1 MIDKQNHIYATVTVI
16 LTELSWGRADDASLG
31 DADIDSNCRG
41 KTNGGGVHVAQ
52 GNEALANA
60 VVGVGIAD
68 TDIGH
73 MASTDAYNNAK
84 HQTAAPLV

>member
-1 MIDKQNHIYATVTVI
+1 MINKRHHRCTTATVI
-16 LTELSWGRADDASLG
+16 LTELSRGRVDDASLG
-31 DADIDSNCRG
+31 DADTDSNCRG

-52 GNEALANA
+52 GDEALANA

-73 MASTDAYNNAK
+73 MANTDTYNNAK
-84 HQTAAPLV
+84 HQTATPLV